1 MSDFIKPV
9 ATSNAASPAGHYSQG
24 MIAGDSL
31 YVAGHVARD
40 PTTGEFKGGD
50 IESETALVL
59 DNIEA
64 VIAAAEEMEGLPS
77 LGLRR
82 VVDVQ
87 AFLVNMDDAAR
98 MNQVYTARFG
108 DHKPARATV
117 AVAALPK
124 EAKLE
129 MKCTAYLGPS
139 SRSESKG

>member
-9 ATSNAASPAGHYSQG
+9 ATPNAASPAGHYSQG

-40 PTTGEFKGGD
+40 PTTGEFIGGSIQD
-50 IESETALVL
+50 QTARVLES
-59 DNIEA
+59 IEA
-64 VIAAAEEMEGLPS
+64 VITAAEESEGLEP
-77 LGLRR
+77 LGLKR

-87 AFLVNMDDAAR
+87 AFLVDMNDAPGMNEIYVR
-98 MNQVYTARFG
+98 MFG
-108 DHKPARATV
+108 DHKPSRATV

-124 EAKLE
+124 GAKLE

-139 SRSESKG
+139 VESER